1 MKGIKS
7 AAGVQILGGSFT
19 IDAADDALHSDVSMT
34 ICGGSFQIASG
45 DDALHAEDTLT
56 ISAGTLDISHCYEGL
71 EALHVVFSGG
81 EATLAATDDGVNAA
95 GGMDQSGA
103 GGRDQMFG
111 GRGGMSG
118 SSGGSIT
125 ISGGVLTIQADGDGL
140 DANGTIE
147 ITGGTTTVAG
157 PTQGDT
163 ATLDYDTTATISG
176 GVFIGTGARNMAQT
190 FSDPQQGTLAVRV
203 GSQSAGTQVLIADG
217 DQELICF
224 TPSMDF
230 QVVIVSMPELV
241 SGKRY
246 TLTVGSQS
254 AQIEAM

>member
-1 MKGIKS
+1 MVTDTESTSMKGIKS

-34 ICGGSFQIASG
+34 ICG
-45 DDALHAEDTLT
+45 
-56 ISAGTLDISHCYEGL
+56 
-71 EALHVVFSGG
+71 
-81 EATLAATDDGVNAA
+81 
-95 GGMDQSGA
+95 
-103 GGRDQMFG
+103 
-111 GRGGMSG
+111 G

-163 ATLDYDTTATISG
+163 ATLDYDTTATIGG
-176 GVFIGTGARNMAQT
+176 GVFIGTGAQNMAQT